1 MFIFLTEKST
11 YNKHYFKSTTTKE
24 RICLHKGHKGGILEV
39 AEKFSTQ
46 AVLLVENLG
55 LIPT

>member
-11 YNKHYFKSTTTKE
+11 YNKQYFKSTTTKE
-24 RICLHKGHKGGILEV
+24 RICLHKGQKGGILEV